1 MRWSTGEVTVHRLL
15 EEGHIEW
22 VHGVQAD
29 GGLWLERA
37 RRGLFA
43 AQIVAEAA
51 PDSSVILA
59 AHAARQACI
68 ALLAQQGLRPTTAG
82 GHYAIQE
89 ATRAQFGATLQAVSG
104 LDRRR
109 NELECPLYPTEMAR
123 HGEAVEALKIV
134 AEIIDTVAQLLPN
147 LAFF

>member
-15 EEGHIEW
+15 EQGHIEW
-22 VHGVQAD
+22 VHGAQAD

-82 GHYAIQE
+82 GQHALEE
-89 ATRAQFGATLQAVSG
+89 ATFAQFGATMRAYGG
-104 LDRRR
+104 LHRRR
-109 NELECPLYPTEMAR
+109 NELECPRYPTETAS
-123 HGEAVEALKIV
+123 HGEAVEALKAT
-134 AEIIDTVAQLLPN
+134 AEMIDTVAQLLPN